1 VRSDTPVV
9 ARRRAEDELEAFDEE
24 AAADTLSA

>member
-1 VRSDTPVV
+1 V